1 MYNISDNNY
10 RLITNIKEGDLMVKK
25 RIKII
30 FSLSLVFLIILIIA
44 RVTISNKNNDKS
56 NEDKTTIEYDD
67 TKYEK
72 AIFAGGCFWCMEP
85 PFEKLEG
92 VQAVVSGYTG
102 GYVKNPSYKDVSS
115 GTTGHLE
122 SVFIIYDPKVISYAQ
137 LLDVFW
143 KQINPTDALGQFVDR
158 GEQYSSAIFYKDEEQ
173 KRIAQISKEQID
185 KSGIYEASVVTK
197 IISFD
202 EFYVAEEYHQDYYLK
217 NSLKYKYYRNAS
229 GRDDY
234 LKEIW
239 GEEKKFETI
248 IYGDDKMKK
257 YSTLPEKEIKEKLT
271 ENQYEVSRQK
281 GTEPAFN
288 NEYWDNKKEGIYV
301 DLVSGEPLFSSTD
314 KYESGTGWPSFTK
327 PIDDAY
333 IAYEKDRSLFSV
345 RTEVKSKISGSHLGH
360 VFDDGIE
367 PTGLRYCMN
376 SAALR
381 FIPKE
386 DLEKEGYGEY
396 LELF

>member
-1 MYNISDNNY
+1 
-10 RLITNIKEGDLMVKK
+10 
-25 RIKII
+25 
-30 FSLSLVFLIILIIA
+30 
-44 RVTISNKNNDKS
+44 
-56 NEDKTTIEYDD
+56 
-67 TKYEK
+67 
-72 AIFAGGCFWCMEP
+72 
-85 PFEKLEG
+85 
-92 VQAVVSGYTG
+92 
-102 GYVKNPSYKDVSS
+102 
-115 GTTGHLE
+115 
-122 SVFIIYDPKVISYAQ
+122 
-137 LLDVFW
+137 
-143 KQINPTDALGQFVDR
+143 
-158 GEQYSSAIFYKDEEQ
+158 
-173 KRIAQISKEQID
+173 
-185 KSGIYEASVVTK
+185 VVTR
-197 IISFD
+197 IVSFD

-239 GEEKKFETI
+239 GDNNKDFETI

-271 ENQYEVSRQK
+271 EKQYEVSRQK

-288 NEYWDNKKEGIYV
+288 NEYWDNEKEGIYV

-386 DLEKEGYGEY
+386 DLEKEGYDEY